1 MIRDDSHIDYIEND
15 NYRSCLNEE
24 KHERLACSK
33 KNANT
38 ISFACATFV
47 IWTV

>member
-1 MIRDDSHIDYIEND
+1 MIRDDSHIDYTEND

-33 KNANT
+33 KMQ
-38 ISFACATFV
+38 IQFPSHV
-47 IWTV
+47 PLL